1 MHSGG
6 TKTVNQPWMTRW
18 LGSSID
24 AAAIDGRKTLWQRLA
39 VGAIAA
45 ALVTANL
52 GPQIGA
58 AWLGIAYG
66 AEGLAWFAT
75 RRVLQGQQGDLAE
88 RFIYMLCVTFLAA
101 NWAFLTLLYWLSGR
115 PGLQYVA
122 IVVASAQLIHAQA
135 FTFRSRAVLAIQA
148 VIPAGVLVTLMLFY
162 SDLAGLEWMTAA
174 IGTAATLGYVASS
187 ALANRKAARAL
198 DASRDELEKI
208 AYSDALT
215 ALANRRRFT
224 ADMRQLL
231 DYSRRHGTRFALVL
245 IDLDR
250 FKDINDRLGHD
261 VGDALLVAAAR
272 RLQELTADDDS
283 VARLGGDEFAVLM
296 SDASDHQRVADF
308 CQSIIDNVAAQLDID
323 GTQVSATSSVG
334 VAVFP
339 QDGSGQES
347 LYKAA
352 DKALY
357 AAKTGGRNT
366 WRAFGVEPDG
376 GVADGGVAGGD
387 AEPPPEQR

>member
-1 MHSGG
+1 MNSAGTHKGG
-6 TKTVNQPWMTRW
+6 QAWMTRW
-18 LGSSID
+18 LGPSID
-24 AAAIDGRKTLWQRLA
+24 AAAIDGRKTLWQRLVVA
-39 VGAIAA
+39 AIAA

-88 RFIYMLCVTFLAA
+88 RFIYILCVTFLAA
-101 NWAFLTLLYWLSGR
+101 NWAFLTLLYWLSER

-122 IVVASAQLIHAQA
+122 ILVASAQLIHAQA

-187 ALANRKAARAL
+187 AMANRKAARAL

-224 ADMRQLL
+224 ADMRQLM

-283 VARLGGDEFAVLM
+283 VARLGGDEFAVLI
-296 SDASDHQRVADF
+296 SDASDHQRIADF

-334 VAVFP
+334 VAVYP

-366 WRAFGVEPDG
+366 WRAFGAKDDG
-376 GVADGGVAGGD
+376 NEGGGD
-387 AEPPPEQR
+387 PPP

>member
-1 MHSGG
+1 MLSAGELKVG
-6 TKTVNQPWMTRW
+6 QPWFARW
-18 LGSSID
+18 LGPSID
-24 AAAIDGRKTLWQRLA
+24 AAAVDGRKTLWQRLA
-39 VGAIAA
+39 VGAVAA
-45 ALVTANL
+45 VLVTANL
-52 GPQIGA
+52 GPKVGA
-58 AWLGIAYG
+58 AWLAIAYG

-75 RRVLQGQQGDLAE
+75 RRVLKGQTGDLSE
-88 RFIYMLCVTFLAA
+88 RLIYLLCVTFLAL

-135 FTFRSRAVLAIQA
+135 FTFRSRAILAIQA
-148 VIPAGVLVTLMLFY
+148 VIPGGVLVTLMLFY
-162 SDLAGLEWMTAA
+162 SNLEGLEWMTAA
-174 IGTAATLGYVASS
+174 IGTAATLGYVGSS
-187 ALANRKAARAL
+187 ALANRASARAL

-224 ADMRQLL
+224 QDMRRLME
-231 DYSRRHGTRFALVL
+231 YSRRHGTRFALVL

-261 VGDALLVAAAR
+261 VGDALLVAAAQ

-283 VARLGGDEFAVLM
+283 VARLGGDEFAVLI
-296 SDASDHQRVADF
+296 SDASDKQRVADF
-308 CQSIIDNVAAQLDID
+308 CQRIIDSVAAQLDVD
-323 GTQVSATSSVG
+323 GTRISATSSVG
-334 VAVFP
+334 VAVYP
-339 QDGSGQES
+339 QDGAGQES

-366 WRAFGVEPDG
+366 GRAFEARPDDGEGDG
-376 GVADGGVAGGD
+376 GG
-387 AEPPPEQR
+387 EPK

>member
-1 MHSGG
+1 MLSAGTHKGG
-6 TKTVNQPWMTRW
+6 HVWITRW
-18 LGSSID
+18 LGPSID

-88 RFIYMLCVTFLAA
+88 RFIYILCVTFLAA
-101 NWAFLTLLYWLSGR
+101 NWAFLALLYWLSGR

-187 ALANRKAARAL
+187 ALANRKAAREL

-224 ADMRQLL
+224 VDMRQLM
-231 DYSRRHGTRFALVL
+231 DYSRRNGTRFALVL

-283 VARLGGDEFAVLM
+283 VARLGGDEFAVLI
-296 SDASDHQRVADF
+296 SDASDNQRVADF
-308 CQSIIDNVAAQLDID
+308 CQRIIDSVAAQLDVD

-366 WRAFGVEPDG
+366 WRAFGENPDG
-376 GVADGGVAGGD
+376 GEGD
-387 AEPPPEQR
+387 PPG

>member
-1 MHSGG
+1 MNSAG
-6 TKTVNQPWMTRW
+6 TQKTGQAWITRW
-18 LGSSID
+18 LGPSID

-45 ALVTANL
+45 TLVTANL

-88 RFIYMLCVTFLAA
+88 RFIYMLCITFLAA
-101 NWAFLTLLYWLSGR
+101 NWAFLTLLYWLSNR

-122 IVVASAQLIHAQA
+122 ILVASAQLIHAQA

-162 SDLAGLEWMTAA
+162 SDLEGLEWMTAA

-187 ALANRKAARAL
+187 ALANRKAAREL

-283 VARLGGDEFAVLM
+283 VARLGGDEFAVLI
-296 SDASDHQRVADF
+296 SDASDNQRVADF
-308 CQSIIDNVAAQLDID
+308 CQRIIDSVAAQLDVD
-323 GTQVSATSSVG
+323 GTQITATSSVG

-366 WRAFGVEPDG
+366 WRAFGVKPDG
-376 GVADGGVAGGD
+376 DD
-387 AEPPPEQR
+387 PPA